1 MKPTYLL
8 TLFLVVTTAAMA
20 QRPDT
25 TWQINAGLNVV
36 DLFPTGGENIF
47 FPNQGGFFED
57 FLNNDHWN
65 AGVPAIGIYR
75 TINKDL
81 SLGINFAFAGVTKIE
96 GQTNQNLRYFSSDLQ
111 LKYAFFR
118 DKPFS
123 PYARLGAGV
132 SSFNNDASVV
142 NNITAQKR
150 SSGHWVSS
158 IGFDVKLTDKFGFFL
173 ETNFKSAFGDEGI
186 SHFNHS
192 LGFSYGLGTL
202 DSDQDGVPNNR
213 DECVNTPGLIALNGC
228 PDEDGDGIRD
238 SEDECPNIA
247 GLAAFMG
254 CPDTDN
260 DGIQDTED
268 NCPEEA
274 GPDDNQGCPW
284 PDSDND
290 GVLDKDDSCPEDAGP
305 GDNNGCP
312 WPDRDNDGVIDKDDD
327 CPDEAGLAEDNGC
340 PVVTKEIIEQLN
352 IAGGQI
358 YFQVGSS
365 RLIGATTHA
374 SILRIKSFMDADER
388 IELII
393 EGHTSSDGAAASN
406 LRLSEERANSL
417 RARLIE
423 LGIAPQRLEAVG
435 YGETRPIATND
446 TEAGRSR
453 NRRVEFKPKNQ

>member
-8 TLFLVVTTAAMA
+8 TLFLVVTTVAMA

-173 ETNFKSAFGDEGI
+173 ETNFKSSFGDEGI

-284 PDSDND
+284 PDSDYD
-290 GVLDKDDSCPEDAGP
+290 GVLDKDDSCPENAGP

-327 CPDEAGLAEDNGC
+327 CPDEAGLAKDNGC

-374 SILRIKSFMDADER
+374 SIQRIKSFMDVDER

>member
-1 MKPTYLL
+1 MKPTYIL
-8 TLFLVVTTAAMA
+8 TLFLVVTTAVMA

-25 TWQINAGLNVV
+25 PWQLNAGLNVV

-47 FPNQGGFFED
+47 FPDQGGFFED
-57 FLNNDHWN
+57 FLKSDHWN
-65 AGVPAIGIYR
+65 AGVPAIGVYR
-75 TINKDL
+75 TLNKDL
-81 SLGINFAFAGVTKIE
+81 SLGINFAFAGITKIE
-96 GQTNQNLRYFSSDLQ
+96 GQANQNLRYFSSDLQ

-150 SSGHWVSS
+150 SAGHWVSS

-202 DSDQDGVPNNR
+202 DSDQDGVPDNR
-213 DECVNTPGLIALNGC
+213 DECVNTSGLIALNGC

-238 SEDECPNIA
+238 SEDECPDIA

-290 GVLDKDDSCPEDAGP
+290 GVLDKDDSCPEEAGP
-305 GDNNGCP
+305 EDNKGCP
-312 WPDRDNDGVIDKDDD
+312 WPDQDNDGVIDKDDA
-327 CPDEAGLAEDNGC
+327 CPDEAGLAEDSGC

-374 SILRIKSFMDADER
+374 SIQRIKSFMDADER

-393 EGHTSSDGAAASN
+393 EGHTSSDGAATSN
-406 LRLSEERANSL
+406 LRLSEERAASL
-417 RARLIE
+417 RNRLIE
-423 LGIAPQRLEAVG
+423 LGIAPHRLEAVG

>member
-1 MKPTYLL
+1 
-8 TLFLVVTTAAMA
+8 
-20 QRPDT
+20 
-25 TWQINAGLNVV
+25 
-36 DLFPTGGENIF
+36 
-47 FPNQGGFFED
+47 
-57 FLNNDHWN
+57 
-65 AGVPAIGIYR
+65 
-75 TINKDL
+75 
-81 SLGINFAFAGVTKIE
+81 
-96 GQTNQNLRYFSSDLQ
+96 
-111 LKYAFFR
+111 
-118 DKPFS
+118 
-123 PYARLGAGV
+123 
-132 SSFNNDASVV
+132 
-142 NNITAQKR
+142 
-150 SSGHWVSS
+150 
-158 IGFDVKLTDKFGFFL
+158 
-173 ETNFKSAFGDEGI
+173 
-186 SHFNHS
+186 
-192 LGFSYGLGTL
+192 
-202 DSDQDGVPNNR
+202 
-213 DECVNTPGLIALNGC
+213 
-228 PDEDGDGIRD
+228 
-238 SEDECPNIA
+238 
-247 GLAAFMG
+247 MG

-284 PDSDND
+284 PDSDYD
-290 GVLDKDDSCPEDAGP
+290 GVLDKDDSCPENAGP

-374 SILRIKSFMDADER
+374 SIQRIKSFMDADER

-406 LRLSEERANSL
+406 LRLSEERANL

-423 LGIAPQRLEAVG
+423 LIAPQRLEAVG

>member
-374 SILRIKSFMDADER
+374 SIQRIKSFMDADER